1 MANLHRLVNPIPPN
15 CSDESMPRLHQQAV
29 CKLVQDKM
37 HVLQAHL
44 ASNKEAALRVAS
56 LLARFMQIA
65 DVAGTSARRLPASW
79 NPGNSV
85 VWH

>member
-1 MANLHRLVNPIPPN
+1 MRACLACINKQYASVVLCL
-15 CSDESMPRLHQQAV
+15 AF
-29 CKLVQDKM
+29 VQDKM